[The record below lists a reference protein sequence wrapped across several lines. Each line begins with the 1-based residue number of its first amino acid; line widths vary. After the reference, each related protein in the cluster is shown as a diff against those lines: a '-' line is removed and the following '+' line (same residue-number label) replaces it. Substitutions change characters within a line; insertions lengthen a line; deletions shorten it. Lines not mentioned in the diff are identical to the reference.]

1 LQLVLD
7 WDGTVT
13 VRDSLLMVIEAF
25 GDASLEPELD
35 AALAEGRMT
44 HRAVM
49 EAEFATVS
57 APLDVVVD
65 YVVAHAEVRPGLR
78 ELVERFDPLVLSS
91 SFHETIEP
99 VLEREGVVARV
110 RANRVD
116 PHPDGWRIRWESD
129 SDCDV
134 CGQPCKRAAL
144 PAGPVVYVGDGF
156 SDRCAALAAERV
168 FARAGL
174 ASYLER
180 EGVPYEPFETLHDVA
195 AALS

>member
-1 LQLVLD
+1 MQLVVD

-13 VRDSLLMVIEAF
+13 VRDSLLMVVEAF
-25 GDASLEPELD
+25 GDASLEPEFD

-44 HRAVM
+44 HREVM
-49 EAEFATVS
+49 EAEFATVR
-57 APLDVVVD
+57 ARLDEVVA
-65 YVVAHAEVRPGLR
+65 YVVARAEVRPGLG
-78 ELVERFDPLVLSS
+78 ELVARFDPLVLSS

-99 VLEREGVVARV
+99 VLAREGVAARV

-116 PHPDGWRIRWESD
+116 PRPDGWRIRWESD
-129 SDCDV
+129 SECDV
-134 CGQPCKRAAL
+134 CGQPCKRGAL
-144 PAGPVVYVGDGF
+144 PPGPVVYVGDGF

-174 ASYLER
+174 ASYLHG
-180 EGVPYEPFETLHDVA
+180 EGVPYERFETLHDVA

>member
-1 LQLVLD
+1 VQLVVD

-13 VRDSLLMVIEAF
+13 VRDSLLMVVEAF

-44 HRAVM
+44 HREVM
-49 EAEFATVS
+49 ETEFASVR
-57 APLDVVVD
+57 APLDAVVE
-65 YVVAHAEVRPGLR
+65 YVVGHAEVRPGLQ
-78 ELVERFDPLVLSS
+78 ELVARFDPLVLSS

-99 VLEREGVVARV
+99 VLAREGVVARV
-110 RANRVD
+110 RANHVD
-116 PHPDGWRIRWESD
+116 PRPDGWRIRWESD
-129 SDCDV
+129 SECDV

-144 PAGPVVYVGDGF
+144 PPGPVVYVGDGF

-174 ASYLER
+174 ATYLEA